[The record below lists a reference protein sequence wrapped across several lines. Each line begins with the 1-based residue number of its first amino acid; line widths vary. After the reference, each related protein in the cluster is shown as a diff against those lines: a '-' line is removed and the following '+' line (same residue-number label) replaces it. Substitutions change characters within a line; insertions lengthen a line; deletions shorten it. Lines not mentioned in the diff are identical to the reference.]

1 MWVYQCSR
9 INLNLLDGSR
19 PLVDD
24 SEDKDKDG
32 DSNLLA
38 AVIGLRELRA
48 STADVDPSK
57 LAQHWQGEV
66 SLTQEAIAA
75 DWRELEHVSQAL
87 QAVRGSW
94 EALRYALEGP
104 RADKQVLLEATKQSG
119 KALQY
124 ASLQLR
130 ADRELMLHAV
140 ICDWKALKYAA
151 SALLADRELVLV
163 ALRQDWGAFAWVA
176 DILRTDHTFTAEA
189 TKQAWPAVL
198 RFRAAR
204 QAAAAGSGV
213 SGSKSGRHGR
223 GLGIS

>member
-87 QAVRGSW
+87 QDDRDLVLLAVHGSW
-94 EALRYALEGP
+94 RALGF
-104 RADKQVLLEATKQSG
+104 
-119 KALQY
+119 
-124 ASLQLR
+124 ASQRLR
-130 ADRELMLHAV
+130 SDREVAFAAV
-140 ICDWKALKYAA
+140 AQNWQALKYAA